1 MLFCFIGNDPFFGSI
16 MLLVVA
22 YYILVVLSLL
32 HLIFKTDY
40 NLTERLLWMVV
51 LWVVPVFGLLAY
63 WVFWKRRSSR

>member
-1 MLFCFIGNDPFFGSI
+1 MSLCFIGNDPFFGSI

-40 NLTERLLWMVV
+40 TLTERLLWMVV
-51 LWVVPVFGLLAY
+51 LWVVPLFGLIAY
-63 WVFWKRRSSR
+63 WVFWKKRASL